1 MEYKQIQE
9 LVKMINKSNISEL
22 SIKDGE
28 FEITIKQENGLTGT
42 PVYAQPVQ
50 MAAPITAATPSA
62 APVASPAAA
71 APVAEAAPAVS
82 NDKLHTIKSP
92 MIGTFYRSPSPDKP
106 AYVNVGDEVKPGQTL
121 CIVEAMKLFNEIE
134 CEVSGKIVKVLV
146 DESSPIEY
154 DQPMF
159 LIELN

>member
-28 FEITIKQENGLTGT
+28 FEITIKQENSTGET
-42 PVYAQPVQ
+42 QMYAQPIMMQ
-50 MAAPITAATPSA
+50 QAPMAAPAAPAPAPTATPA
-62 APVASPAAA
+62 APTEAPVAAN
-71 APVAEAAPAVS
+71 

-106 AYVNVGDEVKPGQTL
+106 AFVNVGDDVKPGQTL

-146 DESSPIEY
+146 DESTPIEY

-159 LIELN
+159 LVELN

>member
-28 FEITIKQENGLTGT
+28 FEITIKQESGLTGT
-42 PVYAQPVQ
+42 PVMYAQPA
-50 MAAPITAATPSA
+50 MAAPQA
-62 APVASPAAA
+62 APVMQAPAAA
-71 APVAEAAPAVS
+71 PASTPAAAPAPAAN

-106 AYVNVGDEVKPGQTL
+106 PFVNVGDEIKPGMPL

-134 CEVSGKIVKVLV
+134 SEVSGKVVKVLI
-146 DESSPIEY
+146 DEASPIEY

-159 LIELN
+159 IVELN

>member
-28 FEITIKQENGLTGT
+28 FEITIKQENSTGEAT
-42 PVYAQPVQ
+42 MYAQPIMMQ
-50 MAAPITAATPSA
+50 QAPMGV
-62 APVASPAAA
+62 APVAA
-71 APVAEAAPAVS
+71 APVATAAPAAPS
-82 NDKLHTIKSP
+82 EAPASAANDKLHTIKSP

-106 AYVNVGDEVKPGQTL
+106 AFVNVGDDVKPGQTL

-146 DESSPIEY
+146 DESTPIEY

-159 LIELN
+159 LVELN

>member
-1 MEYKQIQE
+1 MDYKQIQD

-28 FEITIKQENGLTGT
+28 FEITIKQESGLTGT
-42 PVYAQPVQ
+42 PVYAQPVA
-50 MAAPITAATPSA
+50 MA
-62 APVASPAAA
+62 APVAAAPIAAPAAA
-71 APVAEAAPAVS
+71 PSTAAPAAS
-82 NDKLHTIKSP
+82 EAPAANNDKLHTIKSP

-106 AYVNVGDEVKPGQTL
+106 PFVNVGDEVKQGQPI

-134 CEVSGKIVKVLV
+134 CEVNGRIVKVLV
-146 DESSPIEY
+146 DEASPIEY

-159 LIELN
+159 IVELN